1 MASRQAARMSGGGAR
16 LGTGYGMGTLA
27 ECRAAGEHRAHRGQ
41 SRPLAVL
48 LRAPGMKASNNTG
61 DCQVHDPVGNYTDPK
76 QTDVHVQLKGFERGA
91 RHDRVASSLEVPGSG
106 GCGKGRLRSAA
117 PGLRCACYSAPETS
131 PRLACTLSP
140 PGYSGGEAPQSC
152 TPST

>member
-27 ECRAAGEHRAHRGQ
+27 ECRAAGGHRAHRVQ

-48 LRAPGMKASNNTG
+48 LRAPGMKASNNRRLPSTR
-61 DCQVHDPVGNYTDPK
+61 PRR
-76 QTDVHVQLKGFERGA
+76 QLHGSQADGRA
-91 RHDRVASSLEVPGSG
+91 RAAEGLRAWRASRSCCVVFGSPRLGRVW
-106 GCGKGRLRSAA
+106 KGRLRSAA
-117 PGLRCACYSAPETS
+117 PGLRCACYSAPGAS
-131 PRLACTLSP
+131 PRLACTLIP
-140 PGYSGGEAPQSC
+140 PGYSGGKAPRSC